1 MGAIVFFEV
10 ESGKTCPYT
19 FTTPA
24 RSLFE
29 FVMEYQKGIGNLP
42 NELKKIEKYSHLNI
56 LPITKIGLPE
66 WELILEEFDM
76 DEVQFNKERDASLAL
91 WQSPNELIS
100 SIRSILRVLHE
111 TPDIFSR
118 LSISSPYFTKGLF
131 EENLVDLLKMAE
143 WANKN
148 QETKIRLLA
157 V

>member
-29 FVMEYQKGIGNLP
+29 FVIEYQIGIGNFP
-42 NELKKIEKYSHLNI
+42 NELEKIEKHFHLNI

-76 DEVQFNKERDASLAL
+76 NEVQFNKEREASLAL

-100 SIRSILRVLHE
+100 CIRSILRALHE
-111 TPDIFSR
+111 TPDIFSQ
-118 LSISSPYFTKGLF
+118 LNISSPYFAKGFF
-131 EENLVDLLKMAE
+131 EGNLIDLLKMAE
-143 WANKN
+143 WANEN
-148 QETKIRLLA
+148 RETKVRLL
-157 V
+157 VV